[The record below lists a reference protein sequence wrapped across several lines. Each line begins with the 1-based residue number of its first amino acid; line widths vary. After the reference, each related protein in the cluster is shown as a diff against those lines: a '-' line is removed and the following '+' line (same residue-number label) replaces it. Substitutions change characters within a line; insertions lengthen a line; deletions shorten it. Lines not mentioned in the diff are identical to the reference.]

1 MRETAIEQR
10 FNLLVRRLG
19 GQTRKMLPMPK
30 GTPDRLVLWP
40 GGWVEFVE
48 LKREGGVVSEA
59 QKVQMSRL
67 REIGFTV
74 RVITGKTEVERWAKE
89 RKQWLDLL

>member
-1 MRETAIEQR
+1 
-10 FNLLVRRLG
+10 
-19 GQTRKMLPMPK
+19 MPK

-59 QKVQMSRL
+59 QKVQMARL
-67 REIGFTV
+67 RELGFTV
-74 RVITGKTEVERWAKE
+74 RVLTGKTEVERWAKE